1 MPPRC
6 DGRATRARKSAASS
20 SPSRPKDTHQ
30 RDVRRV
36 ESGETLKNT
45 SARRRDDGGMRRR
58 GRRARTRGRL
68 RRARRSDCAGERPTR
83 RPPAAATADR
93 RRLFAGQI
101 HFSTTRAR
109 DADRGKRGV
118 ATRATRATTRRR
130 RGLAWTYGSSRK
142 SAWRLLL
149 SSQVSSYA
157 PVDEGDG
164 SARWPCFNP
173 VLQSGRRW
181 RARRASA
188 FLIDYSVVSRMILK
202 AASVATRSHPLQ
214 RLDHE
219 QPQAVVDHLLERL
232 AQVHP
237 RVRCGDAVPTRL
249 QLRVRRQDP
258 HALRAVVP
266 RQL

>member
-1 MPPRC
+1 MTLVAPMGTLSSKVMGLPVTAASKKRGRWSARLRRSAEGDDGRAEIAPRGRWMPPRC

-130 RGLAWTYGSSRK
+130 RGRAWTYGSSRK

-181 RARRASA
+181 RARRASG
-188 FLIDYSVVSRMILK
+188 FLIDYSVVSRTF
-202 AASVATRSHPLQ
+202 V
-214 RLDHE
+214 
-219 QPQAVVDHLLERL
+219 
-232 AQVHP
+232 
-237 RVRCGDAVPTRL
+237 
-249 QLRVRRQDP
+249 
-258 HALRAVVP
+258 
-266 RQL
+266 